1 MRHCPA
7 SNVAQ
12 IPSVLILLNVEAV
25 IVVLEA
31 LSIVMNGE
39 FAFTSSKVQSVT
51 ERAALVLMIVVEKET
66 SADDELMLMDDNDV
80 LPAVTEKRGTF
91 NSFRMNEIDEKL
103 TEVALRRKT
112 ACPDAIAS
120 TDL

>member
-1 MRHCPA
+1 MIFLKA
-7 SNVAQ
+7 
-12 IPSVLILLNVEAV
+12 EAV

-31 LSIVMNGE
+31 FSIVMNGE
-39 FAFTSSKVQSVT
+39 LAFTSSKLQSVI
-51 ERAALVLMIVVEKET
+51 ESDPLVLMIVVEKET
-66 SADDELMLMDDNDV
+66 SADDDLMLMDVKDV

-91 NSFRMNEIDEKL
+91 NSTSFRMNEIDEKI

-112 ACPDAIAS
+112 ACPEVIAS